1 MERRMKILVAHNRY
15 QQPGGEDAVFEREA
29 NLLAASGHDVRKLLV
44 SNDVITSRKN
54 KLLTALRTVDNPV
67 GIAAMSRALEDFR
80 PDVVHIHNFFPL
92 LSPAVYKVCR
102 RAGSAVVQTL
112 HNYRTICAGALLL
125 RDGQVCQLCI
135 NGSPLWGLVHRCYRG
150 SVVGSAAV
158 ARMIAVHRK
167 RQTWSTDVDRFIAL
181 SEFGRQIFIKAGFPE
196 DRVDVKPNFIED
208 PGGAPDG
215 NREGVLFVGRLSPE
229 KGIKYLVEASA
240 RYRFPL
246 RVAGDGPEL
255 AMLRSLARSNV
266 SFLGQLS
273 PKAVLSEMRRAVVVV
288 IPSLWYEGLSMVIVE
303 AFASGTPVIAS
314 RLGSL
319 AEIVEDGLTGYHV
332 TPGDVD
338 KLGECIQRLLSD
350 TELARRLGRTAR
362 QTFIDRFTPQS
373 NLSQLE
379 SIYRKAVE
387 IRGLRA

>member
-1 MERRMKILVAHNRY
+1 MKILVAHNRY

-44 SNDVITSRKN
+44 SNDVITSRQI
-54 KLLTALRTVDNPV
+54 KLFTALRTVENPL

-102 RAGSAVVQTL
+102 HAGSAVVQTL
-112 HNYRTICAGALLL
+112 HNYRTICAGALLM
-125 RDGQVCQLCI
+125 RNGQVCQLCV
-135 NGSPLWGLVHRCYRG
+135 NGSPLWGFVHRCYRG

-167 RQTWSTDVDRFIAL
+167 RRTWSTDVDRFIAL
-181 SEFGRQIFIKAGFPE
+181 SEFGRRIFIEAGFPE

-208 PGGAPDG
+208 PGNPPEGK
-215 NREGVLFVGRLSPE
+215 REGVLFVGRLAEE
-229 KGIKYLVEASA
+229 KGVRYLVEAAA
-240 RYRFPL
+240 RYHFPL

-255 AMLRSLARSNV
+255 ATLRSLAHSNV
-266 SFLGQLS
+266 NFLGQLS
-273 PKAVLSEMRRAVVVV
+273 HEAVLSEMRRAVVLV
-288 IPSLWYEGLSMVIVE
+288 IPSLWYEGFPMAIVE

-319 AEIVEDGLTGYHV
+319 AEIIEDGVTGFHV
-332 TPGDVD
+332 SPGEVD
-338 KLGECIQRLLSD
+338 NLGECIQRLISD
-350 TELARRLGRTAR
+350 ADLARRLGHMAR
-362 QTFIDRFTPQS
+362 QAFIDRFTPRS
-373 NLSQLE
+373 NLRQLE
-379 SIYRKAVE
+379 SIYQMAVE
-387 IRGLRA
+387 IRRSHA